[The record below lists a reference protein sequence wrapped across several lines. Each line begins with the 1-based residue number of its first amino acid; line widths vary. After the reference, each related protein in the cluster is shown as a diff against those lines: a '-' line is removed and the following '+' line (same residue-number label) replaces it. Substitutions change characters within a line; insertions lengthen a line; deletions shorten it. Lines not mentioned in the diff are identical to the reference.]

1 MVTMHPTYLMLG
13 LDRAESQYLGS
24 VFKPLIYVKPYFM
37 RVRGQFD
44 IRAIETD
51 TQSLLWRCE

>member
-1 MVTMHPTYLMLG
+1 MQPTYLILT

-37 RVRGQFD
+37 RVRGQFA
-44 IRAIETD
+44 IFVIETD
-51 TQSLLWRCE
+51 TQSLLW